1 MATIKLTLDTRTQNK
16 DKTYPIRLYVYTNGK
31 VSFINLNAYLSE
43 KEYKEIFEKTPTGKR
58 LEYRRSFEVF
68 VNKAIDIH
76 KNMKKFD
83 LVEFKKLLFAKPEKK
98 EKETTSLKGLFE
110 IYKNARQ
117 AKLSLKTLIMYN
129 STLNCILRFKPDAKL
144 EDVTIQFLEEFE
156 IWYNDA
162 HNTKSNSSVSIHLR
176 NLRAVVN
183 MVKDNEALPIG
194 YRYPFGK
201 GRYSIKNIV
210 KPKQTFTEDE
220 IKTIVK
226 LDQFKSSEE
235 MKARDLWLMQ
245 YYCNG
250 VNLNDLVRLRW
261 DNLVGNCFVI
271 QRQKTKNT
279 TSSRPVFIR
288 IPLVDNLK
296 ALIEKVGNK
305 NSPYVLGFLREHMSE
320 TQIHEKKRKVA
331 KMMNANL
338 KVIGKRLNLSIE
350 FLSETSRDAYAT
362 TLKKNGR
369 SIEEIAEM
377 LGHSS
382 ITCTRNYLAQ
392 FEETQ
397 IHSINQGLF

>member
-1 MATIKLTLDTRTQNK
+1 MATIKLILDKRTQNK

-31 VSFINLNAYLSE
+31 VSLINLNANLSE

-76 KNMKKFD
+76 RNMNEFD
-83 LVEFKKLLFAKPEKK
+83 LIEFKKLLFAKPEKK
-98 EKETTSLKGLFE
+98 ETSSLAIHFE
-110 IYKNARQ
+110 NYKNARGL
-117 AKLSLKTLIMYN
+117 KLGLKTLVMYN
-129 STLNCILRFKPDAKL
+129 SALNCILRFKPDAKL
-144 EDVTIQFLEEFE
+144 EDITIQFLEDFE
-156 IWYNDA
+156 IWYNNS

-176 NLRAVVN
+176 CLRAVIN
-183 MVKDNEALPIG
+183 KIKDDEALPIG
-194 YRYPFGK
+194 YKYPFGK
-201 GRYSIKNIV
+201 GKFSIKNIV
-210 KPKQTFTEDE
+210 KPKQTFTENE
-220 IKTIVK
+220 IKTIIK
-226 LDQFKSSEE
+226 LDQFVSTEE

-250 VNLNDLVRLRW
+250 VNLNDLIRLRW
-261 DNLVGNCFVI
+261 DNMVGNCFVI

-296 ALIEKVGNK
+296 VLIEKVGNK
-305 NSPYVLGFLREHMSE
+305 NSPYVLGFLREQMSE
-320 TQIHEKKRKVA
+320 KQIIEKKRRVA
-331 KMMNANL
+331 KMMNTNL
-338 KVIGKRLNLSIE
+338 KNIGKRLNLSIE

-369 SIEEIAEM
+369 TIEEIAEM

-397 IHSINQGLF
+397 IYSINQGLF